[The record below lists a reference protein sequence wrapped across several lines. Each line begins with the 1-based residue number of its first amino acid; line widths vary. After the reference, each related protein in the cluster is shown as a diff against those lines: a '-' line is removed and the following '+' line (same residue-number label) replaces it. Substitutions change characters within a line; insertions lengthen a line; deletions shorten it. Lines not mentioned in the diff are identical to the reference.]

1 MCTLIFQI
9 TTEFCFICQSVVL
22 VAQLCLTLCNP
33 MNCNL
38 TGSSVHGILQVRIL
52 EWVAISSSR
61 ESSQPRS
68 PALQADSLP
77 TEPQVKPNIRT
88 EALFQHQSIYM
99 LSKVVFS
106 WFKVLQHFF
115 WKTLKFLK
123 YVAGTFTATS
133 DYLKI
138 VFCPPTQRNLKKHWA
153 LCKIMWS
160 NNKEL

>member
-1 MCTLIFQI
+1 ML
-9 TTEFCFICQSVVL
+9 L
-22 VAQLCLTLCNP
+22 VTQLCLTLCNP
-33 MNCNL
+33 MNCSL
-38 TGSSVHGILQVRIL
+38 LGSSVHGILQVRIV

-61 ESSQPRS
+61 GSSQPKS

-77 TEPQVKPNIRT
+77 AEPWVMPNIRI
-88 EALFQHQSIYM
+88 EALFKLQSIYM
-99 LSKVVFS
+99 LSKIVFS

-115 WKTLKFLK
+115 WKTLKFVK

-138 VFCPPTQRNLKKHWA
+138 ISCPPTQRNLKKHWA

>member
-33 MNCNL
+33 MNCSL

-61 ESSQPRS
+61 ESSQLRF

-88 EALFQHQSIYM
+88 EALFQLQSIYM
-99 LSKVVFS
+99 LSKGVFS
-106 WFKVLQHFF
+106 WFKELQHFF

-138 VFCPPTQRNLKKHWA
+138 ISCPPTQRNLKKHWA

-160 NNKEL
+160 NNKKL